1 MATEQPQTRRQIT
14 LERRFDAPLD
24 AVWQLWT
31 TREGIESW
39 WGPEGF
45 SVRVHRL
52 ELRPGGEL
60 EYYMTAT
67 APEQAE
73 FLKKAGMPLTQK
85 ARVVFTEIV
94 PRRRLAFTQ
103 KADFIPGVKPYDVAT
118 GVEFEESAQGVRLL
132 MTFDAM
138 HDEQW
143 TRLAVMGWESE
154 LGKLAK
160 ALQVP

>member
-24 AVWQLWT
+24 AVWGLWT
-31 TREGIESW
+31 TAEGIESW

-45 SVRVHRL
+45 SVKVNKL

-60 EYYMTAT
+60 QYAMTAT

-73 FLKKAGMPLTQK
+73 FLKKAGMPLTQQ

-94 PRRRLAFTQ
+94 PRRLLAFTQ
-103 KADFIPGVKPYDVAT
+103 IADFIPGVKPYDVAT
-118 GVEFEESAQGVRLL
+118 RVEFEDSLHGVRLV

-143 TRLAVMGWESE
+143 TKLAVMGWESE

-160 ALQVP
+160 ALQA

>member
-1 MATEQPQTRRQIT
+1 VATEQPQTRRQIT
-14 LERRFDAPLD
+14 LERRFDAPLA
-24 AVWQLWT
+24 AVWQMWT
-31 TREGIESW
+31 TSEGIESW

-45 SVRVHRL
+45 SVKVHRL

-60 EYYMTAT
+60 EYDMTAT

-73 FLKKAGMPLTQK
+73 FLNKAGMPLTQR

-118 GVEFEESAQGVRLL
+118 IVEFEEGAHGVRLV

-160 ALQVP
+160 ALRVP